1 VGAHAAPFA
10 VSDQLTPAL
19 VESFVTVASSVTAAA
34 PAVIVEILLVMETE
48 IAGGV
53 LAAIVKVTE
62 SDFVVSATEVAVIV
76 TEFVAGGVA
85 GAV

>member
-10 VSDQLTPAL
+10 VSDQFTPAL

-34 PAVIVEILLVMETE
+34 PAVMVEILLVMETE

-53 LAAIVKVTE
+53 FAAIVKVTE